1 MQAYQQ
7 PFSDDFGH
15 LEGASGYSVD
25 LDDSSSLH
33 SSVLPSDDHAHDAHN
48 NYAQARTDVVDELN
62 FENLAISG
70 LDGHNGGT
78 MHDPLADQEAQAA
91 ANVANLY
98 EDDFDGMLD
107 DLNREELPPHACRSV
122 HFLLSP
128 PLAPPLTLCGVNSY
142 CGIHNPACVVKCL
155 ICNKWFCNSRGS
167 TSGSHIVNHLVRA
180 KHKEVTLHADSPL
193 GETTPECYSCG
204 AKNVFILGFIPAKSD
219 TVVVLLCR

>member
-33 SSVLPSDDHAHDAHN
+33 SSVLPSDDHAHDASN
-48 NYAQARTDVVDELN
+48 NYAQARTDVIDELN

-70 LDGHNGGT
+70 RDGHNGTT

-107 DLNREELPPHACRSV
+107 DLNREELPPHACRFV
-122 HFLLSP
+122 LSS
-128 PLAPPLTLCGVNSY
+128 L
-142 CGIHNPACVVKCL
+142 
-155 ICNKWFCNSRGS
+155 SR
-167 TSGSHIVNHLVRA
+167 TFWRHR
-180 KHKEVTLHADSPL
+180 
-193 GETTPECYSCG
+193 
-204 AKNVFILGFIPAKSD
+204 
-219 TVVVLLCR
+219 

>member
-33 SSVLPSDDHAHDAHN
+33 SSVLPSDDQAPDAN
-48 NYAQARTDVVDELN
+48 DQYAQARTDVIDQLN

-70 LDGHNGGT
+70 LDGHNGST

-122 HFLLSP
+122 SFSHALS
-128 PLAPPLTLCGVNSY
+128 LAPPLTLCG
-142 CGIHNPACVVKCL
+142 
-155 ICNKWFCNSRGS
+155 
-167 TSGSHIVNHLVRA
+167 
-180 KHKEVTLHADSPL
+180 
-193 GETTPECYSCG
+193 
-204 AKNVFILGFIPAKSD
+204 
-219 TVVVLLCR
+219 